1 MKSISQ
7 DILRSITD
15 QINIVDLISDYV
27 SLKSTGSNYKGLC
40 PFHQE
45 KTPSFT
51 VSQAK
56 GLYYCF
62 GCGVHGNAI
71 NFLQNYLNISFLE
84 SVNMLAER
92 CGINIPNLQN
102 KKEDPIEQELRNLY
116 HIAQNY
122 YSFLLKDLV
131 GKEAYKYFIDR
142 KLLPE
147 TIEKFGLGYSLDAFD
162 SLLKEFRKRN
172 ISNELLVNSGLISQK
187 NGKYYDFFRNRAMFP
202 IKDTLGRTIAFGGR
216 QIVVDKNSGKYINSS
231 ESLIY
236 NKKKI
241 LFGLYEAMSEIR
253 KTKEVFIV
261 EGYLDVITLSQAGI
275 KNVVA
280 PCGTSLT
287 IEQLKLLEKYTNV
300 KTIYFLF
307 DGDQAG
313 VNATIRSIQI
323 VLNIGFDLRIIS
335 LPPNEDP
342 DKLINSENGIE
353 QFYKY
358 KENYFSFVEFIYK
371 KLKENNKLTT
381 AVEKS
386 NAIRDIIKLILSI
399 QDIIQH
405 RFYLENLSE
414 VFNFPIYD
422 LNIIYEEERNN
433 KAGNSNNLLNL
444 NSKLNNVVNIEDS
457 SNNEIELN
465 INDLEVE
472 EKDILKFALKS
483 PNNFRFLKEKFNISE
498 NNFITNI
505 GKLIFEIIFEYWD
518 NENIINE
525 LYNDNTVS
533 ATIIKNIEYL
543 QSDETT
549 ISENWKSFVD
559 LEIESEINLEKTME
573 VIFYKLRIK
582 AIELELKKLLE
593 LIKTADTIDNTKIL
607 LEKMKILQD
616 ERKNITDNYLKY
628 E

>member
-162 SLLKEFRKRN
+162 SLLKEFKKRN

-358 KENYFSFVEFIYK
+358 KENYFSFVEFISK

-525 LYNDNTVS
+525 LYNDNTVP
-533 ATIIKNIEYL
+533 ATVIKNIEYL

-607 LEKMKILQD
+607 LEKKKILKD